1 MPEACAPPA
10 KSRGDVRKITN
21 ETVLEKTGKG
31 WDEWFTILDEIG
43 VEEKGHHHAVEYL
56 GAHHG
61 LGEEWAEKVAR
72 RYEEDRG
79 LRSLL
84 A

>member
-1 MPEACAPPA
+1 MPEACAPPP
-10 KSRGDVRKITN
+10 KVKGDVRKITN
-21 ETVLEKTGKG
+21 EQVLETTGKG
-31 WDEWFTILDEIG
+31 WDEWFVILDAVG

-56 GAHHG
+56 MNHHS
-61 LGEEWAEKVAR
+61 LNEEWGEKVAR